1 MRLMLGGTVPDLL
14 VDLLVDT
21 PNSSDLTNF
30 DFYVVNGAWYGK
42 YNNGFISI
50 FGAPSGDFSS
60 TEKVNILCSNQDRLR
75 GDYNDV
81 FCNFSDI
88 NYVAPIIEYK
98 TNFDKWDD
106 DIAF

>member
-1 MRLMLGGTVPDLL
+1 MRLTLGGTEPELL
-14 VDLLVDT
+14 VDIAE
-21 PNSSDLTNF
+21 SADLTNF

-88 NYVAPIIEYK
+88 NYVGPELKYK
-98 TNFDKWDD
+98 PNFEDMDD